1 MKREKIVLAFIA
13 ALIGLLVAGILF
25 FIYESTKTVST
36 SDLQANP
43 ITTQKEGSSASN
55 SFLTVSRPV
64 DESVVGSKVVE
75 ITGKTKPDATVAIL
89 TPIDEKVIAPTSS
102 GDFSTTVNIDSNQNL
117 IEITAILKDG
127 RQQKILRTVTF
138 STEKF

>member
-1 MKREKIVLAFIA
+1 MKTERIVLAFIA

-25 FIYESTKTVST
+25 FVYESTRNVST
-36 SDLQANP
+36 APDANSP
-43 ITTQKEGSSASN
+43 TSAKKAEPSSST
-55 SFLTVSRPV
+55 FLTVSKPT

-75 ITGKTKPDATVAIL
+75 VTGKTKPDATIIIL
-89 TPIDEKVIAPTSS
+89 TPLDQKVIAPTSS
-102 GDFSTTVNIDSNQNL
+102 GNFATTVNIDSDQNV

-127 RQQKILRTVTF
+127 QQQKILRTVTF